1 MIALGSSEDGACD
14 LRTVVQADRKPP
26 EARVRR
32 LEEFLEELLQELF
45 WESMAPQKADD
56 PGGVQSGGMKEAT
69 RRQQHRTAREQDR

>member
-1 MIALGSSEDGACD
+1 MIALGSSEDGAFD

-45 WESMAPQKADD
+45 
-56 PGGVQSGGMKEAT
+56 
-69 RRQQHRTAREQDR
+69 